1 MADLAR
7 SVHFLEGMEVTMPH
21 ETYTRAPSALGRV
34 LIADDQTH
42 ILDTLQ
48 LLLRSRGF
56 STEAVTHPARVLS
69 LLQTGEFD
77 VVLMDLNYARD
88 TTSGSEGLE
97 LVSMIRLMDQLLPV
111 VVMTAWGNVD
121 LAVEAMRRGASDF
134 VQKPWD
140 NLQLLQKV
148 HHQVSR
154 AKMQRRA
161 QRQHDDELW
170 EAREIQEKLLP
181 KSLPEV
187 AGYQVAGMTQP
198 MRFVGGDYYNVVR
211 LDPKH
216 IALCIADVA
225 GKGLPAALLMSSFQ
239 AALRPLMAQKLDPR
253 ELCGRLNRIL
263 CDLTPVGK
271 FISFF
276 YAVLN
281 PSEKRLTY
289 CNAGHNPPLLIRTD
303 GQSTELNAAGA
314 VLGQFPHWRYEQSEL
329 QISSG
334 DKLVVFTDGLVEAC
348 NADEEPFG
356 EHNVVQIA
364 RGNPGAS
371 ARDLMGLLTQA
382 ASQHC
387 GGHFQDD
394 ASLIVLRAV
403 EPQWT

>member
-1 MADLAR
+1 LAR
-7 SVHFLEGMEVTMPH
+7 GVQFPEGMEATLLQ
-21 ETYTRAPSALGRV
+21 ETHPEAPPASGRV
-34 LIADDQTH
+34 LIADDQKH
-42 ILDTLQ
+42 ILDALQ
-48 LLLRSRGF
+48 LLLKGQGF

-69 LLQTGEFD
+69 LLETGEFD
-77 VVLMDLNYARD
+77 AVLMDLNYARD

-97 LVSMIRLMDQLLPV
+97 LVSLIRLMDQLLPV

-140 NLQLLQKV
+140 NRQLLQKL

-154 AKMQRRA
+154 AKMQRLA
-161 QRQHDDELW
+161 QRQQDDELR

-187 AGYQVAGMTQP
+187 PGYEVAGMTQP
-198 MRFVGGDYYNVVR
+198 KRFVGGDYYNVMRV
-211 LDPKH
+211 DADH

-239 AALRPLMAQKLDPR
+239 AALRPLMSQNLAPR

-281 PSEKRLTY
+281 ASDRQLTY
-289 CNAGHNPPLLIRTD
+289 CNAGHNPPLLIRAD
-303 GQSTELNAAGA
+303 GRSTELNAAGA
-314 VLGQFPHWRYEQSEL
+314 VLGQFPSWRYEQSDIE
-329 QISSG
+329 ISSG

-348 NADEEPFG
+348 DVDEEPFG
-356 EHNVVQIA
+356 DDKVVRIA
-364 RGNPGAS
+364 RENPGS
-371 ARDLMGLLTQA
+371 NARDLMGLLTQA

-394 ASLIVLRAV
+394 ASLIVLRAI
-403 EPQWT
+403 EPELT